1 MIGESALF
9 RQIRIGAI
17 ATGLA
22 SIVFG
27 LLSIGD
33 MVKQSGSLAPPFAVA
48 SIVLFSGLPI
58 LMAALARW
66 GSVSAVRWVARGHT
80 IATALIIVLWTS
92 FQLPG
97 PLPDNSAPWILN
109 TVGVV
114 AGSAVIAWRTRIVW
128 VYLILIAVSG
138 AELRYVGLSVPT
150 PVIALED
157 GLSILEFTVV
167 MATLLVVALRAGSAQ
182 DVEMAIAVRDARG
195 AAESLSQTRQRSRF
209 AALVHDDVITTLIVA
224 SLASRR
230 IPAIERSA
238 AKAMLRLDEF
248 LDAPAAEPPLDMEL
262 LQTEL
267 RAAVTDVVD
276 GVSFEGSFGK
286 YNKEL
291 PGQVAL
297 AITGALGEA
306 ARNSVRHAGSAS
318 VRRKLT
324 MSATANHLV
333 VEFVDDG
340 PGFDPAR
347 VANNRFGIRTSIRAR
362 VTESGGDAIVS
373 STPGAG
379 TVVRIEWP
387 GRVR

>member
-1 MIGESALF
+1 MIGESALL
-9 RQIRIGAI
+9 RHLRIGAI

-80 IATALIIVLWTS
+80 IATALIIVLWTQ
-92 FQLPG
+92 FQLHG

-114 AGSAVIAWRTRIVW
+114 AGSAVIAWHARIVW
-128 VYLILIAVSG
+128 VYLILVAVSG
-138 AELRYVGLSVPT
+138 AELRYVGLGT
-150 PVIALED
+150 AAPVIALED

-182 DVEMAIAVRDARG
+182 DVEMAIAVRNARG
-195 AAESLSQTRQRSRF
+195 AAESLSHTRQRSRF
-209 AALVHDDVITTLIVA
+209 AAFVHDDVITTLIVA

-230 IPAIERSA
+230 MPAIELSA
-238 AKAMLRLDEF
+238 AKAMLRLDGF
-248 LDAPAAEPPLDMEL
+248 LDAPASELPLDMEL
-262 LQTEL
+262 LQTEV
-267 RAAVTDVVD
+267 RAAVTDIVD
-276 GVSFEGSFGK
+276 GVSFEGSFSK
-286 YNKEL
+286 FHKEL
-291 PGQVAL
+291 PGEVAL

-306 ARNSVRHAGSAS
+306 ARNSVRHAGSVS
-318 VRRKLT
+318 VRREVK

-340 PGFDPAR
+340 AGFDPTR
-347 VANNRFGIRTSIRAR
+347 VANNRFGVRTSIRAR
-362 VTESGGDAIVS
+362 VTESGGDATVS

-387 GRVR
+387 RSVL